1 MKVVKKKTDNGHVLL
16 DVTASTAEVSQALNQ
31 ASEQFCVQMNIQ
43 PVRGKTPAEI
53 VSERLGIKD
62 LDSVVSE
69 QAAQMLVPPA
79 LNKHNLI
86 PAFQPQPKAVMPL
99 KRGRVFQYSMDVL
112 PKPSFELDDY
122 SPVKFTAQPFTSD
135 EEEVDRQI
143 SQLAQQYITFAAT
156 EPHPVQKGDS
166 ILISMRTTK
175 DGVEI
180 PGLTTNSR
188 SYTTGLDLMPVGFD
202 DNLFGMEVG
211 ETRTFTFEG
220 PGLDENMN
228 EIMEEYET
236 TITLLEVQKE
246 VVPVVD
252 DAWVQKN
259 LPMYAD
265 LADMRKKIGED
276 LDKDRRKYYEDY
288 KRNVAATELAKRFKG
303 TIPDVIYEN
312 SMHETRENMRQ
323 QVSRS
328 GMKWEEF
335 LEKNGG
341 EQQVNMMLMVEM
353 RQNLVMGFALDAY
366 YRHEGLMYNEDDLNE
381 VCFQMN
387 PKNPAIARQSMERNG
402 YGYALRE
409 SAERLRACKRLVETA
424 EIKESDQV
432 GSGSANGPIFVNG

>member
-62 LDSVVSE
+62 LDTVVSE

-79 LNKHNLI
+79 LDKHNLI
-86 PAFQPQPKAVMPL
+86 PAFQPQPKAAMPL
-99 KRGRVFQYSMDVL
+99 RRGRAFQYTLDVL

-156 EPHPVQKGDS
+156 DPHPVQKGDS

-236 TITLLEVQKE
+236 TITLKEVQKE
-246 VVPVVD
+246 IVPIIND
-252 DAWVQKN
+252 EWVSKN
-259 LPMYAD
+259 MPMYSSYEELRA
-265 LADMRKKIGED
+265 KISERVDED
-276 LDKDRRKYYEDY
+276 RMNYYEDY
-288 KRNVAATELAKRFKG
+288 KRNLAASELAKRFTG
-303 TIPDVIYEN
+303 SIPDEIYEG
-312 SMHETRENMRQ
+312 SMAEEQRQLRQ
-323 QVSRS
+323 QVASS
-328 GMKWEEF
+328 GKSWEQFCNEQ
-335 LEKNGG
+335 GG
-341 EQQVNMMLMVEM
+341 EQQVGMMLMVAM
-353 RQNLVMGFALDAY
+353 RQKLVQGFCLDAY
-366 YRHEGLMYNEDDLNE
+366 YRHYGLSYTEQDLDDA
-381 VCFQMN
+381 CFQLN
-387 PKNPAIARQSMERNG
+387 PRNPHGVRVQMERNG
-402 YGYALRE
+402 LGFALRE
-409 SAERLRACKRLVETA
+409 AAERLRACKHLVEHADIKIA
-424 EIKESDQV
+424 ETSGDSGQPTV
-432 GSGSANGPIFVNG
+432 VAGS